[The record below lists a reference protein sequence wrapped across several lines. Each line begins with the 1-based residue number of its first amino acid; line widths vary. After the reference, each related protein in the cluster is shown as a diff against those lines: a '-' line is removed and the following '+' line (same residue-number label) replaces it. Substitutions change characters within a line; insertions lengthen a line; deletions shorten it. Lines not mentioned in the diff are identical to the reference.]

1 MCQVASCDHIV
12 FFTLYFL
19 ANNYLFLLLSLLL
32 VSFEP
37 SSVNRI
43 IYILSNLLVPFFSY
57 CLDLLCRTTPYFFLS
72 VSVGT
77 RYPQTYHVA
86 VILRLSLPSL

>member
-1 MCQVASCDHIV
+1 MCQVASCDHTV

-19 ANNYLFLLLSLLL
+19 ANNYLFLLLLL

-43 IYILSNLLVPFFSY
+43 IYMLSNLLVPFFSY
-57 CLDLLCRTTPYFFLS
+57 CLDLLCRTAPYFFLS

-77 RYPQTYHVA
+77 HYPQTYHVS
-86 VILRLSLPSL
+86 VILRLSRPSL